1 MSTHP
6 TPVVIC
12 SSLTE
17 KGAETTMQAM
27 AAGAVSIV
35 TKPQLGVKKF
45 LEDSSSQLIEAVKA
59 AAQANMKCLKG
70 TTAPAAPVA
79 QKLTAD
85 AVLSAS
91 THAMAQTTD
100 RLVAIGTSTG
110 GTQALEVVLTG
121 IPRVCPGIVIV
132 QHMPEKFT
140 AAFAER
146 LNSICQIEVLEAKT
160 GDLSLIHI

>member
-1 MSTHP
+1 MKTINVLVVDDSATVRQVMTDVLKKDPEIRIIGTASDPLFAMEHMKKQWPDVVTLDVEMPRMDGISFLKHLMSTHP

-59 AAQANMKCLKG
+59 AATLKQQTS
-70 TTAPAAPVA
+70 TTVVTAAATSQQP
-79 QKLTAD
+79 
-85 AVLSAS
+85 
-91 THAMAQTTD
+91 AQT
-100 RLVAIGTSTG
+100 
-110 GTQALEVVLTG
+110 Q
-121 IPRVCPGIVIV
+121 P
-132 QHMPEKFT
+132 Q
-140 AAFAER
+140 
-146 LNSICQIEVLEAKT
+146 
-160 GDLSLIHI
+160 